1 MKVRKR
7 KRRTGFGSRQEAER
21 RDSRQ
26 ILVPEFGVTGAEEE
40 KLAPASFLF
49 KDVKLNSLS

>member
-1 MKVRKR
+1 MRVRKR